1 MATIK
6 DVAERAGVAVGSVS
20 RVLNNRGVIS
30 DRLRKKVFKA
40 MRELDYEPSDIA
52 RSLQKRKS
60 CYIGVIVTQV
70 DHFYFS
76 RLLQSVEGICAEKG
90 YKLLIRTSGADITR
104 ENEFA
109 DTLRAFKADG
119 LLLCGQTQGKSVYE
133 NIEIPAVTVDRILEG
148 DIPFVSCDNR
158 QGGVLAAQVL
168 IEGGCRHPLVLE
180 TDTSVHGKHDSP
192 REAGFRD
199 ECDRRGVKAVSYRS
213 QKNLAEDPAAY
224 RDYFRTLLK
233 EYPETDGIFTTSDK
247 AAAGAV
253 VTCRELG
260 YRIPEDIQIVGFDGL
275 DIAECLGITTIAQPV
290 EQIGSF
296 ALDMLFK
303 KMEGKLV
310 PRASFLPVRL
320 VERETTRRI
329 SK

>member
-20 RVLNNRGVIS
+20 RVLNDRGAIS
-30 DRLRKKVFKA
+30 DRLRKKVYKA

-60 CYIGVIVTQV
+60 CYIGVIVTQA

-76 RLLQSVEGICAEKG
+76 RLLQSVEAICSEKG
-90 YKLLIRTSGADITR
+90 YKLLIRTSGGDIAR

-119 LLLCGQTQGKSVYE
+119 LLLCGQSEGSSVYE
-133 NIEIPAVTVDRILEG
+133 NFESPVVTVDRILEG

-158 QGGVLAAQVL
+158 QGGALAARVL
-168 IEGGCRHPLVLE
+168 LRGGCRHPLVLE
-180 TDTSVHGKHDSP
+180 NDTGDSEKHDSP
-192 REAGFRD
+192 REEGFCD
-199 ECDRRGVKAVSYRS
+199 ECRHQGVRAISYRAA
-213 QKNLAEDPAAY
+213 KRLAEDPFAY

-233 EYPETDGIFTTSDK
+233 AYPETDAIFATSDK

-275 DIAECLGITTIAQPV
+275 DIGECLGITTIAQPV
-290 EQIGSF
+290 EQIGLF

-303 KMEGKLV
+303 LIEGKLV
-310 PRASFLPVRL
+310 PRASILPVRL
-320 VERETTRRI
+320 VERETTRRT
-329 SK
+329 